1 MKTLST
7 EIASLK
13 KNYALVESLL
23 YRANEEFGL
32 PLQEFHNL
40 MIAVSEV
47 VMNAIVHAN
56 KEKETKKVLV
66 SVEYDSE
73 TMKVSVL
80 DEGGSYNFGNFKP
93 NLPEDILKESGRGM
107 FIVKSLI
114 KDVDYRD
121 TGHGSEFVLTIKKK
135 K

>member
-13 KNYALVESLL
+13 KNYPLVESLL

-32 PLQEFHNL
+32 PLSEFHNL
-40 MIAVSEV
+40 MIAVSEI

-56 KEKETKKVLV
+56 KEKETKKVRV

-73 TMKVSVL
+73 KMKVTIL
-80 DEGGSYNFGNFKP
+80 DEGGSYKFNSTEP
-93 NLPEDILKESGRGM
+93 HLPEDILKESGRGM

-114 KDVDYRD
+114 KDIDYID
-121 TGHGSEFVLTIKKK
+121 KGNGSEFVLTIKKK